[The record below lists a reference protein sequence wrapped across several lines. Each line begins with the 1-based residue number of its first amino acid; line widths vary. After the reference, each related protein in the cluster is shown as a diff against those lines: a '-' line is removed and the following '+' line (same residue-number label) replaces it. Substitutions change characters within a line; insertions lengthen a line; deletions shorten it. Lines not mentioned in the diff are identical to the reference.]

1 MKMLKCDYWS
11 WKLNR
16 KRRAKIT
23 MRKHLGYT
31 PQFCLRKL
39 EGVEEPD
46 FDKVYLAKIWHNQ
59 SVKVNQEHN
68 WIC

>member
-1 MKMLKCDYWS
+1 MLDGYAEMR
-11 WKLNR
+11 LLELE
-16 KRRAKIT
+16 AKQEEQKVT

-46 FDKVYLAKIWHNQ
+46 FDKRVYPAKIWHNQ
-59 SVKVNQEHN
+59 SR
-68 WIC
+68 